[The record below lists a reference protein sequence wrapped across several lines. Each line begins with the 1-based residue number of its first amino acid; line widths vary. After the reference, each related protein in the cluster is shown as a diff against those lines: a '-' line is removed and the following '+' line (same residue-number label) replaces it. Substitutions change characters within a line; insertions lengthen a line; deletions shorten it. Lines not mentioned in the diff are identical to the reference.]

1 MKEIIIDEKYDGIRF
16 DKYLSKLLCNC
27 SSSFIYKMLRK
38 KNILLNDKVAKGS
51 EKLKDGDRI
60 FIFFKEETYDK
71 FTDKSITKT
80 SDVIDSKF
88 LDIFNQHII
97 YEDDNLVIVDKWEG
111 IKSQN
116 DIKSDISI
124 NTIFVNYLKDKKK
137 DLLYDGSILNRLDT
151 NTKGLMLCAK
161 NYKTSRVLTDAIK
174 TRKIKKYYRFI
185 INGSLKNKS
194 GNVKLYMKKDSLVA
208 NISDKALDG
217 YDEIITEYKIIK
229 EFDKYSIV
237 EALLVTGKF
246 HQIRASFSHIG
257 NPLVLD
263 RKYEN
268 RELYEDDK
276 KHFEGENQLLI
287 SYKIVFDNID
297 DNEYKYLDNKSF
309 YSKYD
314 IEDYIIDEI

>member
-16 DKYLSKLLCNC
+16 DKYLMKLLCNC

-51 EKLKDGDRI
+51 EKLKDGDKI

-71 FTDKSITKT
+71 FTNKNITKT
-80 SDVIDSKF
+80 IDVLDNKYIDTFK
-88 LDIFNQHII
+88 QHII
-97 YEDDNLVIVDKWEG
+97 YEDDNLLIVDKWDG

-116 DIKSDISI
+116 DVKTDISI

-161 NYKTSRVLTDAIK
+161 NYKTSRVLIDAIK
-174 TRKIKKYYRFI
+174 SRKIKKYYKFVV
-185 INGSLKNKS
+185 NGVLKDKS
-194 GNVKLYMKKDSLVA
+194 GIIKLYMKKDSLVA
-208 NISDKALDG
+208 KISDKPLDG
-217 YDEIITEYKIIK
+217 YDEIITEYKVIK

-237 EALLVTGKF
+237 EALLITGKF
-246 HQIRASFSHIG
+246 HQIRASFSHVG

-263 RKYEN
+263 RKYES
-268 RELYEDDK
+268 RELYEDNK
-276 KHFEGENQLLI
+276 KHFKGDNQLLI
-287 SYKIVFDNID
+287 SYKLVFDNID
-297 DNEYKYLDNKSF
+297 DNDYKYLDNKSF
-309 YSKYD
+309 YSKYN
-314 IEDYIIDEI
+314 IEDYILDEI